1 MKEHA
6 DQLLPRADH
15 VWTGGPTTFVFQG
28 TNGRWKGV
36 LSPEELALYAHT
48 VETVLPPACAAWLEH
63 GRAALTS
70 C

>member
-1 MKEHA
+1 
-6 DQLLPRADH
+6 
-15 VWTGGPTTFVFQG
+15 VFKG

-63 GRAALTS
+63 GRAALT
-70 C
+70 

>member
-1 MKEHA
+1 MTE
-6 DQLLPRADH
+6 RA
-15 VWTGGPTTFVFQG
+15 VIVAA

-63 GRAALTS
+63 GRAALRGPSGHAALTGLAS
-70 C
+70 R